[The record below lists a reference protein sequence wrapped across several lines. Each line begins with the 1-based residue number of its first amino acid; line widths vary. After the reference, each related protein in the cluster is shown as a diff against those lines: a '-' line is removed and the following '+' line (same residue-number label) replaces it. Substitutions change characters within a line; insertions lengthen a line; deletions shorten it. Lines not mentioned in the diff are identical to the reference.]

1 MNLSI
6 GLKGLPFGMLFF
18 LATFTTSAAEG
29 LIGCPVTLAWDA
41 SPDASVNGYALYYG
55 IENANLTNRVDV
67 GLAQSVTLTNL
78 YAHSNFFF
86 FATAYNTLGVESIPS
101 GSLFYR
107 PPAITRLR
115 ISRQAD
121 GVTTLRFRSAAGSRC
136 RIEYA
141 STPDSNQWLTLAT
154 TDADA
159 AGNVVVNDPSA
170 VFSEKRFYR
179 AVRVGTIFRSTL
191 DTLAE

>member
-1 MNLSI
+1 MKFSI
-6 GLKGLPFGMLFF
+6 GLKGLPFGMLFL

-41 SPDASVNGYALYYG
+41 SPDDSVNGYALYYG
-55 IENANLTNRVDV
+55 IENSNATNRLDV
-67 GLAQSVTLTNL
+67 GLAQSVTLINL
-78 YAHSNFFF
+78 YAHSNYFF
-86 FATAYNTLGVESIPS
+86 FATAYNVLDIESVPS

-107 PPAITRLR
+107 PPAITRVR
-115 ISRQAD
+115 ISRQPD
-121 GVTTLRFRSAAGSRC
+121 GATTLRFRSASGSRC

-141 STPDSNQWLTLAT
+141 STPESSQWQTLAT

-179 AVRVGTIFRSTL
+179 AVRVGTTFRSTP
-191 DTLAE
+191 DILAE